1 MSVEIAG
8 LWHSYLKG
16 LFLSC
21 SAALVPTAGMR
32 HTTCVGAHKCA
43 VSDYSGKF
51 PHTQLTILKLKT

>member
-1 MSVEIAG
+1 VITSAVTAG
-8 LWHSYLKG
+8 FWHSYVKG

-32 HTTCVGAHKCA
+32 HTACVGAHQRA

-51 PHTQLTILKLKT
+51 PHTQ